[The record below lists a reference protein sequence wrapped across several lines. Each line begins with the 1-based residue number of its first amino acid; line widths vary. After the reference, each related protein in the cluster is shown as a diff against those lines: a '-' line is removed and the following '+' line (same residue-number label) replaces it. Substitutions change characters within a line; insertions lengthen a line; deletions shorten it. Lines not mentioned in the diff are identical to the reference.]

1 MIIIGFSVAA
11 AFIFT
16 MSGVEESSDLN
27 IMMCCAS
34 CGIAGVDDIKLKDCS
49 ACKLVKYCGVK
60 CQREHRPQHKK
71 ECKKRAAELRDEIL
85 FRQPESNH
93 LGDCPICCLPL
104 PLDPQKTTF
113 TGCCSKTV
121 CNGCICANMIREL
134 EGKLQPKCPFCRRS
148 VPKSQEER
156 ERNMMKR
163 IEASDRE
170 AMCEMGTRRCGEGDY
185 SAAFDYWTRA
195 AALGDIHAHFELSIL
210 YRDGRV
216 VEKDDKKQLHHLEVA
231 AIGGDVS
238 ARNNLG
244 LFEEKTGRTDRA
256 VKHYIIAA
264 TLGNDSHWIP

>member
-1 MIIIGFSVAA
+1 
-11 AFIFT
+11 
-16 MSGVEESSDLN
+16 
-27 IMMCCAS
+27 
-34 CGIAGVDDIKLKDCS
+34 
-49 ACKLVKYCGVK
+49 
-60 CQREHRPQHKK
+60 
-71 ECKKRAAELRDEIL
+71 
-85 FRQPESNH
+85 
-93 LGDCPICCLPL
+93 
-104 PLDPQKTTF
+104 
-113 TGCCSKTV
+113 
-121 CNGCICANMIREL
+121 MIREL
-134 EGKLQPKCPFCRRS
+134 EGSLEHRCEFCRRS
-148 VPKSQEER
+148 VEISGEER

-264 TLGNDSHWIP
+264 KLGCDNSLDALMLCYRDGLVSKEDFAGALRGHQAAIDAMKSPQREAAEEYKAGVNKC